1 MLENIVS
8 TSTTSGAI
16 IRTVELGLTVA
27 NTAMNVHNTVKI
39 RKIEKKLDSV
49 GNAASKAVSE
59 GRHTYDALQA
69 AVNQFGPAAT
79 NPTAVGTVNVTAAVP
94 TETVAVEV
102 VSEGDGNEPVVSTVP
117 EETDTKDETK
127 EDVEVK
133 DESKKDEP
141 KTSKKK

>member
-8 TSTTSGAI
+8 TSTTSGAV
-16 IRTVELGLTVA
+16 IRTIELGLTIA

-39 RKIEKKLDSV
+39 RKIDKKLDSV
-49 GNAASKAVSE
+49 GAAAGKTVAQC
-59 GRHTYDALQA
+59 RHTYDAIQA

-94 TETVAVEV
+94 TEAVAVEV

-127 EDVEVK
+127 EEV
-133 DESKKDEP
+133 KDEP